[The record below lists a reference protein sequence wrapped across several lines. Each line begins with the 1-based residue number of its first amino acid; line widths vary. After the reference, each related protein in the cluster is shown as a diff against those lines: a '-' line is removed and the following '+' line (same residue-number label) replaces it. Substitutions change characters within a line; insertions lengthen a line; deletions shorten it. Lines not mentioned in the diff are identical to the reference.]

1 MPISAPAI
9 AAMGLFSFILAWQEF
24 MMALTLI
31 RTTGLRTLPV
41 GITMMVGFRDIMWG
55 PLMAGTTVVTLPVV
69 FLFIYF
75 QKYLI
80 TGMTM
85 GAVKG

>member
-1 MPISAPAI
+1 
-9 AAMGLFSFILAWQEF
+9 
-24 MMALTLI
+24 
-31 RTTGLRTLPV
+31 
-41 GITMMVGFRDIMWG
+41 
-55 PLMAGTTVVTLPVV
+55 MAGTTVVTLPVV